1 MNIKTIVRDGH
12 AFLQIGSEEIRVSRC
27 NVQHIGEE
35 EVEIQVTIRGKAS
48 MTEIAVD
55 LEAEE

>member
-1 MNIKTIVRDGH
+1 MNIKATVRNGH
-12 AFLQIGSEEIRVSRC
+12 YFLQIGSEEIRVSRC
-27 NVQHIGEE
+27 SVQHIGEE

-55 LEAEE
+55 LEVEE